1 MWTFLEQRETYLREL
16 NISAGLLLTLF
27 LPRKILCILGS
38 MPREMLCSLISKLGL
53 RPTETA
59 CKTKRQNV
67 KLTNT
72 TAMMPRALMLLLS
85 VTGLKTVVTNTMKK
99 AAMKT
104 KRANLTLTP
113 EHIIIILTL
122 GCGLLAGMCFAMC
135 FNCIKK
141 LVRDGRQ
148 IHENI
153 RRSREQLEEQRSVSL
168 GSSPKMA
175 HRGRITTEDEE
186 AYIEGKRNGHTCIH
200 PDEEDTEEEDEE
212 DEEEEEEEE
221 SCVEM
226 RDCEC
231 QTRDSLL
238 AQRDSGLHGTPPP
251 PPPPTRRPPGLP
263 PLSPPLAVPTP
274 PPPPVTHSPYYNRHH
289 HANDPYVSTYHHHH
303 HHSASSQQTSDNYDG
318 DELGG
323 GEPYKHKHRTEALI
337 QMKDRP
343 KYEVTKAGKT
353 TPDVLVTH

>member
-1 MWTFLEQRETYLREL
+1 
-16 NISAGLLLTLF
+16 
-27 LPRKILCILGS
+27 
-38 MPREMLCSLISKLGL
+38 
-53 RPTETA
+53 
-59 CKTKRQNV
+59 
-67 KLTNT
+67 
-72 TAMMPRALMLLLS
+72 
-85 VTGLKTVVTNTMKK
+85 
-99 AAMKT
+99 
-104 KRANLTLTP
+104 
-113 EHIIIILTL
+113 
-122 GCGLLAGMCFAMC
+122 
-135 FNCIKK
+135 
-141 LVRDGRQ
+141 
-148 IHENI
+148 
-153 RRSREQLEEQRSVSL
+153 
-168 GSSPKMA
+168 MA

-289 HANDPYVSTYHHHH
+289 PANDPYVSTYHHHHHH